1 MADQSDDETEK
12 EIKVDKWDTSA
23 VRNAIEDATKKFFND
38 QDEFTE
44 DFKLFDTKLAL
55 CTIACLFSG
64 FALIYDYF
72 IAPFP
77 KSTNVLMMCSISYFV
92 TMGVVTLFSMFVEK
106 NCFFRSKERRE
117 GGIGTPSM
125 WTIES
130 KFPKYTDKFVLLFIR
145 DDSQTGQRR
154 EEKLEKSISSWF
166 DKKGVLDVDRL
177 NADLATMQKNVKTKK
192 TN

>member
-1 MADQSDDETEK
+1 
-12 EIKVDKWDTSA
+12 
-23 VRNAIEDATKKFFND
+23 
-38 QDEFTE
+38 
-44 DFKLFDTKLAL
+44 
-55 CTIACLFSG
+55 
-64 FALIYDYF
+64 
-72 IAPFP
+72 
-77 KSTNVLMMCSISYFV
+77 
-92 TMGVVTLFSMFVEK
+92 
-106 NCFFRSKERRE
+106 
-117 GGIGTPSM
+117 M